1 MRENPEPLSE
11 GLLRNRG
18 GGEGGGA
25 LVDWRIFRDQVLAR
39 VRARGDARYDRY
51 VSGTTDRAWAHIRA
65 EGCFT
70 PEEAE
75 ERFFSFYLQDA
86 PFLDE

>member
-1 MRENPEPLSE
+1 M
-11 GLLRNRG
+11 
-18 GGEGGGA
+18 GEASRRSRKGSSRIGRARRGGGA
-25 LVDWRIFRDQVLAR
+25 LLDWKIFRDRVLAR
-39 VRARGDARYDRY
+39 VRERGDARYARY
-51 VSGTTDRAWAHIRA
+51 VSGTSDRAWAHIRA
-65 EGCFT
+65 EGCFS